1 MSVRMTLSTL
11 TYACFYKLHVMFFPE
26 GSGSRVFTYPLKG
39 DRKCLV
45 NLMKSL

>member
-1 MSVRMTLSTL
+1 MILSTL
-11 TYACFYKLHVMFFPE
+11 TYACFYKLHIMFFPE

-45 NLMKSL
+45 ILMKFL